1 MDQDEDIVAAL
12 KKELLLLKQQVDV
25 KQQEDGE
32 DNKKNENQLYFMA
45 LNFYNSKGF
54 MFLMR
59 LFVVL
64 AALLFI
70 LSALEHYDSGTKDDA
85 DSSTYA
91 SKSTCSRKDE
101 DSYTLFYKGRYYRTV
116 RPNVPVDA
124 FSNKYLENERLIL
137 QCPIRFPMPEG
148 YELIP
153 DSEKLDIVKN
163 VISKHFWS
171 SSALIVTP
179 FAAYPTLSLLSQM
192 KRPYPPVAA
201 SAQELQLLTAHK
213 DPFKNMGNWFT
224 ETGSSENGGEVW
236 LQQNLL
242 PVNTRECLLIIYS
255 FAARGF
261 RDDNVEDIVPACE
274 LCSANIL
281 VRSKSKV

>member
-1 MDQDEDIVAAL
+1 MDQDDVVAAL
-12 KKELLLLKQQVDV
+12 KKEVLLLKQQVDL

-59 LFVVL
+59 LIVL
-64 AALLFI
+64 VAALLLI
-70 LSALEHYDSGTKDDA
+70 LSALEHYDSGTKDDT
-85 DSSTYA
+85 DSSTHA
-91 SKSTCSRKDE
+91 SKYTCSRKDE
-101 DSYTLFYKGRYYRTV
+101 DLYTLFYKGRYYRTV

>member
-1 MDQDEDIVAAL
+1 MDQDDVVAAL
-12 KKELLLLKQQVDV
+12 KKEVLLLKQQVDL

-59 LFVVL
+59 LIVII
-64 AALLFI
+64 AALLLI

-85 DSSTYA
+85 DSSTHA
-91 SKSTCSRKDE
+91 SKYTCGRRDE
-101 DSYTLFYKGRYYRTV
+101 DLYTLFYKGRYYRTV

>member
-1 MDQDEDIVAAL
+1 MDDENEDIIASL
-12 KKELLLLKQQVDV
+12 KKEVLLLKQNL
-25 KQQEDGE
+25 QQKDDSI

-45 LNFYNSKGF
+45 LSFYNSKGF
-54 MFLMR
+54 MFMVR
-59 LFVVL
+59 LFL
-64 AALLFI
+64 AMSGLLLI
-70 LSALEHYDSGTKDDA
+70 LNAIEYFDSQSKLDTD
-85 DSSTYA
+85 TI
-91 SKSTCSRKDE
+91 SKSTCRKDE
-101 DSYTLFYKGRYYRTV
+101 DPYTLFYQGRQYRTV
-116 RPNVPVDA
+116 RPNVPVDS

-153 DSEKLDIVKN
+153 DSEKLDIAKN
-163 VISKHFWS
+163 VIAKHYWS
-171 SSALIVTP
+171 SSALVVTP
-179 FAAYPTLSLLSQM
+179 FAAYPTLTLLSQM
-192 KRPYPPVAA
+192 KRPYPAVAA
-201 SAQELQLLTAHK
+201 SAQELQVLTAHK

-224 ETGSSENGGEVW
+224 ESGSSESGGEVW

>member
-1 MDQDEDIVAAL
+1 MDQDDVVAAL
-12 KKELLLLKQQVDV
+12 KKEVLLLKQQVDL

-59 LFVVL
+59 LIVL
-64 AALLFI
+64 VAALLLI
-70 LSALEHYDSGTKDDA
+70 LSALEHYDSVTKDDT
-85 DSSTYA
+85 DSSTHA
-91 SKSTCSRKDE
+91 SKYTCSRKDE
-101 DSYTLFYKGRYYRTV
+101 DLYTLFYKGRYYRTV